1 MNPIDPTLEIDPE
14 VDMAIDNDPNLEPS
28 NPNATNIPPEPRMP
42 TRKDISLRDF
52 LAKMD
57 DYAPI
62 VRPKSRPDLKHVTRS
77 EG

>member
-1 MNPIDPTLEIDPE
+1 MDSVDPTLGIDPD
-14 VDMAIDNDPNLEPS
+14 VDMAIDTDPVLEPLG
-28 NPNATNIPPEPRMP
+28 PNATGLPPEPRIP

-62 VRPKSRPDLKHVTRS
+62 VRRARS
-77 EG
+77 TATSLIPVS

>member
-1 MNPIDPTLEIDPE
+1 MGSVDPALEIDPD
-14 VDMAIDNDPNLEPS
+14 VDMAIDSGPVPEPS
-28 NPNATNIPPEPRMP
+28 GLNATGLPPEPRIP

-62 VRPKSRPDLKHVTRS
+62 VRCAHTTAASIMPLS
-77 EG
+77 